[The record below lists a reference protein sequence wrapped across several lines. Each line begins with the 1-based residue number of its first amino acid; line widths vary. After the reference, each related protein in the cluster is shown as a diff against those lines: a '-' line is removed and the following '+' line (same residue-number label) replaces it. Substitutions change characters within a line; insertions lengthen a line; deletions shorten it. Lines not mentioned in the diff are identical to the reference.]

1 MSTVEQ
7 QNNKRIAKNTLLLYF
22 RMLITMAVGLYTSRV
37 ILQNLGVEDFG
48 IYNVV
53 GGVVAMF
60 SVLSGSLSAA
70 ISRFLTFELGK
81 NNPEKL
87 KKVFS
92 SAVTIQ
98 IFLAIIV
105 TVLAETI
112 GLWFLNNKM
121 SIPPTRLYAANWVF
135 QMTIVTFG
143 VNLISVPYNAAI
155 IAHERMSAFAYV
167 SIVDA
172 LGKLAIAWAIA
183 ISYFDRLIFYSIL
196 MSCMS
201 LILRLIYGWYCK
213 RNFKECTYHFIFDKL
228 LLKQMF
234 GFAGWNFIGASSAVL
249 RDHGGSVVLNLFFG
263 PSVNAARGVAVQ
275 VQNAVSQFQSNFMTA
290 MNPQITKS
298 YANGNHGYMMSLIF
312 QGARLSF
319 FMLLLL
325 SLPILLN
332 ADFILSLW
340 LKVVPEHSVRFVQ
353 LILVFVISE
362 SISSPLITAMLATGK
377 IRNYQIIVG
386 GLQMMNLPIAYVL
399 LKLGFAP
406 ECVFITAIVISQ
418 CCLFARLVML
428 KSMIGLK
435 VRQYLKQ
442 VYANVL
448 IVSLLS
454 ATVPVL
460 AKEYLFDGA
469 DGVSFILTSLISII
483 STFAVVWGIGCNSSE
498 RLFVK
503 NKVNVLKNRIL
514 HT

>member
-53 GGVVAMF
+53 GGVVSMF
-60 SVLSGSLSAA
+60 AVLSGSLSAA

-87 KKVFS
+87 KTVFS

-98 IFLAIIV
+98 VFLAVIV
-105 TVLAETI
+105 AILAETI

-121 SIPPTRLYAANWVF
+121 SIPSSRLDAANWAF
-135 QMTIVTFG
+135 QMTIITFG

-167 SIVDA
+167 SIIDA
-172 LGKLAIAWAIA
+172 FGKLAIAWAIA
-183 ISYFDRLIFYSIL
+183 VSYFDRLIFYSIL
-196 MSCMS
+196 MCCLS
-201 LILRLIYGWYCK
+201 LVIRLTYGWYCK
-213 RNFKECTYHFIFDKL
+213 RNFNECSYHFIFDKM

-275 VQNAVSQFQSNFMTA
+275 VQNAVCQFQSNFMTA

-298 YANGNHGYMMSLIF
+298 YASGNHGYMMSLIY

-332 ADFILSLW
+332 AEYILSLW
-340 LKVVPEHSVRFVQ
+340 LKVVPEHTARFVQ
-353 LILVFVISE
+353 LILVFIMSE

-377 IRNYQIIVG
+377 IRNYQIVVG
-386 GLQMMNLPIAYVL
+386 GLQMMNLPVTYIL
-399 LKLGFAP
+399 LKCGCAP
-406 ECVFITAIVISQ
+406 ECAFVTAIVISQ

-428 KSMIGLK
+428 KNMIGLR
-435 VRQYLKQ
+435 VGLYLRQ
-442 VYANVL
+442 VYANVI
-448 IVSLLS
+448 IVSFLSAIIPFFAKKFLFIEVDCVNFVLLS
-454 ATVPVL
+454 LVSV
-460 AKEYLFDGA
+460 
-469 DGVSFILTSLISII
+469 VSSFIVI
-483 STFAVVWGIGCNSSE
+483 WGIGCTSEE
-498 RLFVK
+498 RLVIK
-503 NKVNVLKNRIL
+503 NKLNVLKNRIVRI
-514 HT
+514 

>member
-1 MSTVEQ
+1 MSSIEQ
-7 QNNKRIAKNTLLLYF
+7 QNNRRIAKNTLLLYF

-105 TVLAETI
+105 AVLAETI

-183 ISYFDRLIFYSIL
+183 ISYFDRLIFYSVL

-213 RNFKECTYHFIFDKL
+213 RNFKECTYHFIFDKQ

-275 VQNAVSQFQSNFMTA
+275 VQHAVCQFQSNFMTA

-298 YANGNHGYMMSLIF
+298 YANGNHGYMMSLIY

-386 GLQMMNLPIAYVL
+386 GLQMMNLPITYFL

-435 VRQYLKQ
+435 VGQYLKQ
-442 VYANVL
+442 VYASVL

-454 ATVPVL
+454 AIVPIL
-460 AKEYLFDGA
+460 AKKYLFDGA
-469 DGVSFILTSLISII
+469 DGVSFVLTSLISIV

-503 NKVNVLKNRIL
+503 NKVNVLKDRIL